1 MENTTM
7 KITLSDKLYYL
18 LDNISALTKLLTD
31 DSSIKIL
38 KNNKDE
44 VVDEFEKVKDFLED
58 GEALAD
64 YFEATCSDHD
74 IDEFD
79 DSCKECQKGQDSV
92 ESLHDEV
99 EKIIQKIC

>member
-1 MENTTM
+1 M
-7 KITLSDKLYYL
+7 KITLSDNLYYL
-18 LDNISALTKLLTD
+18 LDNISALTKFLTD

-58 GEALAD
+58 GEALGA
-64 YFEATCSDHD
+64 YFEEPCSEHAV
-74 IDEFD
+74 DEFD